1 MRTVGAGVNKNKSIN
16 MAEWEAEKQMLREA
30 NENARKRI
38 YELEFLL
45 DESREQT
52 AKLQAEL
59 DESRE
64 QMAKLQAELDKS
76 REQAGTEQKEKNP
89 KEKSTAK

>member
-38 YELEFLL
+38 Y
-45 DESREQT
+45 
-52 AKLQAEL
+52 
-59 DESRE
+59 
-64 QMAKLQAELDKS
+64 
-76 REQAGTEQKEKNP
+76 
-89 KEKSTAK
+89 

>member
-45 DESREQT
+45 DESREQ
-52 AKLQAEL
+52 
-59 DESRE
+59 
-64 QMAKLQAELDKS
+64 MAKLQAELDKS